1 MSYILLH
8 MHKNVLVCMSM
19 YKLLFPMSS
28 LPQKISSLS
37 DTGSYGS
44 LWGLLTYWD
53 LGPILKEV
61 LQIGKLLHI
70 RWLQMRKIISGWHVP
85 SNIFLLLDLIQFS
98 LDSASLSML
107 PWPKPAVWPLVP
119 PDASSEVLEKEKV
132 MISVATLEV
141 LYKCTW

>member
-1 MSYILLH
+1 
-8 MHKNVLVCMSM
+8 
-19 YKLLFPMSS
+19 
-28 LPQKISSLS
+28 
-37 DTGSYGS
+37 
-44 LWGLLTYWD
+44 
-53 LGPILKEV
+53 
-61 LQIGKLLHI
+61 
-70 RWLQMRKIISGWHVP
+70 MRKIISGWHVP

-141 LYKCTW
+141 LYKCT